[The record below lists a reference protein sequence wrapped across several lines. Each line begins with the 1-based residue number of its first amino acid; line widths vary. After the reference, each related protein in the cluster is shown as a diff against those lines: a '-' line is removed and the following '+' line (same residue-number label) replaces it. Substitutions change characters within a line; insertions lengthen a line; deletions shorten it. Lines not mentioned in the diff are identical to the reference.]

1 MCGII
6 GYTGPLEADNILLN
20 GLAGLEYRGY
30 DSAGIAYF
38 GNDSKIHLIK
48 TVGKVAALKE
58 LVKQET
64 PVGQPTAVLQQK
76 MRIHTVRDW

>member
-48 TVGKVAALKE
+48 TVGKVAAK
-58 LVKQET
+58 
-64 PVGQPTAVLQQK
+64 
-76 MRIHTVRDW
+76 DWKPSMWKTRQS